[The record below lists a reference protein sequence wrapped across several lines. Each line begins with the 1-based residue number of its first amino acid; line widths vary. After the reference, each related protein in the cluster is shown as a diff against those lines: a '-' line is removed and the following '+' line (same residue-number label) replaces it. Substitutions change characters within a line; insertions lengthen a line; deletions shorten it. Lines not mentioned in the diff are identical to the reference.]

1 MAMAEEPVQTAQPQS
16 RQAPDTS
23 MLSPCPTCPK
33 PLLAAEKLL
42 IGIFI
47 FFVGMTILLIVF
59 QSRWYYATF
68 AVSLVVLM
76 VTYKEGLVAMG
87 GEEE

>member
-1 MAMAEEPVQTAQPQS
+1 MAEEPVQTAQLQS
-16 RQAPDTS
+16 QQASDTS
-23 MLSPCPTCPK
+23 GTSSLSPCPTCPK

-87 GEEE
+87 GEE

>member
-1 MAMAEEPVQTAQPQS
+1 MAMAEEPVQTPQPQS
-16 RQAPDTS
+16 QQAPDTS
-23 MLSPCPTCPK
+23 VLAPCPTCPK

-87 GEEE
+87 GEE